1 MLLLTFLAVLSML
14 AWIGSRVDDRNR
26 TAHRLISLLG
36 RAGPVNRRES
46 IFTYAD
52 RCLLRLPFGGVLE
65 RQVAQAGIMTPVSA
79 ALLPAGT
86 GICVAAGIAE
96 AVRGP
101 SYAVLTV
108 LLAIF
113 TGSAALRAARTR
125 RIRRMETHFP
135 AALDMLVG
143 ELRSHRSVGEAV
155 SDVAR
160 WIPGPLGGECA
171 RVAEEL
177 RVGVPLPRAL
187 DRFRDR
193 VPVPAV
199 PAMVTAI
206 LVADRTGANLA
217 ECLTRQAAAAR
228 AQIAFRQE
236 VRAMTAHARTSG
248 MILALLPVAVAAA
261 MMAFEGGVFE
271 PMVATTAG
279 RVLLGAACAMET
291 TGWLTMR
298 WMIRRV
304 AA

>member
-1 MLLLTFLAVLSML
+1 MLLLTLLAVLSVL
-14 AWIGSRVDDRNR
+14 AWAGSRVDDRDR
-26 TAHRLISLLG
+26 AAHRLVRLVG
-36 RAGPVNRRES
+36 RAGGLDRGES
-46 IFTYAD
+46 IFVSAD
-52 RCLLRLPFGGVLE
+52 RCLLRLPFGGAFE
-65 RQVAQAGIMTPVSA
+65 RQVTQAGVTMPVSA
-79 ALLPAGT
+79 LLLPAGA
-86 GICVAAGIAE
+86 GVCVAAGIVDT
-96 AVRGP
+96 VRGP

-113 TGSAALRAARTR
+113 VGSAALRAARTR
-125 RIRRMETHFP
+125 RIRHMETHLP
-135 AALDMLVG
+135 AVLDMLVG

-177 RVGVPLPRAL
+177 RIGVPLPRAL

-193 VPVPAV
+193 VPAPAV
-199 PAMVTAI
+199 PAIVTAI

-217 ECLTRQAAAAR
+217 ECLARQAAAVR

-248 MILALLPVAVAAA
+248 MILALLPLAVAAS
-261 MMAFEGGVFE
+261 MTAFEGGVFE
-271 PMVATTAG
+271 PMIATTAG
-279 RVLLGAACAMET
+279 RVMLGAACAMET

-304 AA
+304 EA

>member
-1 MLLLTFLAVLSML
+1 MQLLTLLAVLSVL
-14 AWIGSRVDDRNR
+14 AWAGSRSDDRDR
-26 TAHRLISLLG
+26 AARRLGSLLE
-36 RAGPVNRRES
+36 RANGSYRRES
-46 IFTYAD
+46 IFVCAD
-52 RCLLRLPFGGVLE
+52 RSLLRLPFGRTFE
-65 RQVAQAGIMTPVSA
+65 RQVAQAGVTTPVSA
-79 ALLPAGT
+79 LLLSAGT
-86 GICVAAGIAE
+86 GVCVAAGAAE

-108 LLAIF
+108 FFAIIA
-113 TGSAALRAARTR
+113 GSAVLRGARTR
-125 RIRRMETHFP
+125 RIRRMETHLP
-135 AALDMLVG
+135 AALDMLAG

-155 SDVAR
+155 LDVAR

-177 RVGVPLPRAL
+177 RIGVSLPRAL
-187 DRFRDR
+187 GRFRDR
-193 VPVPAV
+193 VPVPTV

-236 VRAMTAHARTSG
+236 VRAMTAHARTSA

-271 PMVATTAG
+271 PMLATTAG
-279 RVLLGAACAMET
+279 RVLLGTACAMET

-298 WMIRRV
+298 WMIGRV
-304 AA
+304 EA